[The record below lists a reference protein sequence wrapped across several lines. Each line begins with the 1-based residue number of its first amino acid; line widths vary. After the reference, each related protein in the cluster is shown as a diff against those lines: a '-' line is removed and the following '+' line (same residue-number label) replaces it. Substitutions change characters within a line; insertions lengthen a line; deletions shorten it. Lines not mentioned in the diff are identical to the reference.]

1 MLCYSTASLP
11 DRFFA
16 SDIAETLLPTPFRGV
31 EFVVKPQDLAR
42 ASDASYWLG
51 YRTELETRSLRVR
64 NVQLGHP
71 FLLGPVAH
79 SPGLSSLDPV
89 GRMRRV
95 DAALAAGRIA
105 EMLGSPYLTI
115 TTGLPERAGDFAV
128 QERLFL
134 DSLDRIVTGR
144 PGSMKVAI
152 EQEPEH
158 VIHGADQMLAL
169 CRVFEGEVFANY
181 DVGHGF
187 VAGEDPALA
196 VRLLGKYLSNI
207 HLEDIKGR
215 THKHLMFGEGDI
227 DFNSLFGAL
236 RGIGYAGDLTMDL
249 YPFKDEPVKALR
261 ASAEFLASVCLDRL
275 GDRRPMLG

>member
-11 DRFFA
+11 DHFSA

-42 ASDASYWLG
+42 ATDASHWLG
-51 YRTELETRSLRVR
+51 YRTELETRGLRVR

-79 SPGLSSLDPV
+79 SPGLSSLDPL
-89 GRMRRV
+89 GRARRV

-105 EMLGSPYLTI
+105 AMLGSPYLTV
-115 TTGLPERAGDFAV
+115 TTGLPEPTSGSAGDFSV
-128 QERLFL
+128 QEQLFF
-134 DSLDRIVTGR
+134 DSLARLVAGR
-144 PGSMKVAI
+144 PKGLKIAI

-158 VIHGADQMLAL
+158 VIHRADQLQAL
-169 CRVFEGEVFANY
+169 CKAFDGVVFANF
-181 DVGHGF
+181 DVGHSF
-187 VAGEDPALA
+187 VAGEDPAAA
-196 VRLLGKYLSNI
+196 VRMLGRHLSNI

-215 THKHLMFGEGDI
+215 THRHLMFGEGDI
-227 DFNSLFGAL
+227 DFRALFGAL
-236 RGIGYAGDLTMDL
+236 RGIGYAGDLTPDL

-261 ASAEFLASVCLDRL
+261 ASAEFLAGILRQA
-275 GDRRPMLG
+275 R

>member
-11 DRFFA
+11 DHFSA

-42 ASDASYWLG
+42 AADASHWLG
-51 YRTELETRSLRVR
+51 YRTELETRGLRVR

-71 FLLGPVAH
+71 YLLGPVAH

-89 GRMRRV
+89 GRTRRV

-105 EMLGSPYLTI
+105 SMLGSPYLTV
-115 TTGLPERAGDFAV
+115 TTGLPERGGDFPV
-128 QERLFL
+128 QEQLFF
-134 DSLDRIVTGR
+134 DSLSRLVAGR
-144 PGSMKVAI
+144 PQGLKIAI

-158 VIHGADQMLAL
+158 VIHRADQLLSL
-169 CRVFEGEVFANY
+169 CRAFEGTVFANF
-181 DVGHGF
+181 DVGHSF
-187 VAGEDPALA
+187 VAGEDPADA
-196 VRLLGKYLSNI
+196 VCLLGKHLSNI

-227 DFNSLFGAL
+227 DFRALFGAL
-236 RGIGYAGDLTMDL
+236 RGIGYAGDLTPDL

-261 ASAEFLASVCLDRL
+261 ASAEFLA
-275 GDRRPMLG
+275 GMQGK